1 MKMKPTSKDFLYGD
15 PEEPGA
21 ISVYFIYSGTGRCIF
36 SQNSCI
42 GAGYETDGRCI
53 FDESNLMDIKA
64 LSTYGVTQ
72 DDVDA
77 ILKNRRSRTCR
88 GRVQRGLHADR
99 R

>member
-36 SQNSCI
+36 LRNSCI

-53 FDESNLMDIKA
+53 F
-64 LSTYGVTQ
+64 
-72 DDVDA
+72 
-77 ILKNRRSRTCR
+77 
-88 GRVQRGLHADR
+88 
-99 R
+99 